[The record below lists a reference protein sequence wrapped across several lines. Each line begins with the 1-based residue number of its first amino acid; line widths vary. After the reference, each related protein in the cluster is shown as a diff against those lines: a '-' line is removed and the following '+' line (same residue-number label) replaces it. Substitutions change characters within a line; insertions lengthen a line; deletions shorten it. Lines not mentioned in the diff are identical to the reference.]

1 MPSKNKNNTTIRTR
15 RVRRNRNRSNNEIR
29 TTTTIPRNL
38 RGSFPFPESRI
49 CKLTSV
55 INFVMQGA
63 STFIVND
70 FRINSLYQYDVTG
83 GTTHNFSGDTQLA
96 AIYDSYH
103 VQSLKVSYLLSGN
116 ETGQPVF
123 FGLTFKD
130 DQPSVSITTLAKAV
144 NALEVA
150 PTTGVTLVG
159 QTNGQ
164 PIFRSRSFN
173 IRLGA
178 IVGNEMSYAAD
189 QAYTSSF
196 GNFNPTQAVWM
207 SAVAYGVGGNITG
220 GVIVSLRSE
229 LTIRAYSIKTL
240 QE

>member
-1 MPSKNKNNTTIRTR
+1 MPKNK
-15 RVRRNRNRSNNEIR
+15 RNRNRNRNRRPRGRNNNTIA
-29 TTTTIPRNL
+29 TTTAIPKNL

-63 STFIVND
+63 TTFVVND
-70 FRINSLYQYDVTG
+70 FRVNSLYQFDVTG
-83 GTTHNFSGDTQLA
+83 GTTHNFSGDTQLS

-103 VQSLKVSYLLSGN
+103 VQHIKVSYLLSGN

-123 FGLTFKD
+123 FGLVFKD

-150 PTTGVTLVG
+150 PTTGVTVVG
-159 QTNGQ
+159 QASGQ
-164 PIFRSRSFN
+164 PIFRSRSFG
-173 IRLGA
+173 IKVGA
-178 IVGNEMSYAAD
+178 IVGNNVSYNAD
-189 QAYTSSF
+189 LSYTSSF
-196 GNFNPTQAVWM
+196 GNTNPAQAVWM
-207 SAVAYGVGGNITG
+207 SAIAYGVGGNITG
-220 GVIVSLRSE
+220 GVIVSLRTE